1 MIGYLSM
8 AVLSLIIGLGLY
20 IPNIVPIASLS
31 FSELKS
37 FISNMPIHGKD
48 TSTSTANSYLDSRC
62 SLVKHLAGDHPFQ
75 TTSPSSSAV
84 PTWGTYRPGI
94 YFGMKQR
101 TSPSFMTTGIMWT
114 DDRGMRSKSYRHQTD
129 PNELS
134 RFEWTIHDGRTFGV
148 HEMEDKEYG
157 IDMNASFV
165 MQPVQDTIW
174 TQKLDIKTPNEIN
187 TRGDKNYNL
196 FFYFGAECDSHD
208 RNEQI
213 DCLNAINVKNWVVE

>member
-75 TTSPSSSAV
+75 TTSPSSS
-84 PTWGTYRPGI
+84 T
-94 YFGMKQR
+94 F
-101 TSPSFMTTGIMWT
+101 SPPFS
-114 DDRGMRSKSYRHQTD
+114 
-129 PNELS
+129 
-134 RFEWTIHDGRTFGV
+134 
-148 HEMEDKEYG
+148 
-157 IDMNASFV
+157 
-165 MQPVQDTIW
+165 
-174 TQKLDIKTPNEIN
+174 
-187 TRGDKNYNL
+187 
-196 FFYFGAECDSHD
+196 
-208 RNEQI
+208 
-213 DCLNAINVKNWVVE
+213 